1 MDYEGQKLCENLFY
15 YIILF
20 CGAIGWVK
28 GYLEQDFAYVF
39 YAWSFGM
46 IVSIIVSMLSLCLS
60 VESHDY
66 FESNSIILSRLA
78 TLVMRP

>member
-60 VESHDY
+60 VELYPNYY
-66 FESNSIILSRLA
+66 FESNSTILSRL
-78 TLVMRP
+78 